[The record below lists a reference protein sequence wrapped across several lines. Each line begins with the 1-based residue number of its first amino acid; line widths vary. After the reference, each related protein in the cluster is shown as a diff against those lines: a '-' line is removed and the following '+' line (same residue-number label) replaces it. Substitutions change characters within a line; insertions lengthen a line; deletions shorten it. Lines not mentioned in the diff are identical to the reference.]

1 MGQVWS
7 SSSGHQDLRLEG
19 LKGIPNKD
27 LTSIYIPSKDMQRY
41 TILLASTKD
50 VPNVDVWI
58 CNFHISFT
66 CNRSSANYNSD
77 FNHLRIRSLP
87 GFIFPPKHEIW
98 ANYEPTWSKRWFQFY
113 HVFIAVCHV
122 DRTQQC
128 EGLSPFAWLRE
139 SIESKLGNHIRHSYV
154 FWGLGF
160 LLKIIASR
168 TTTIKSSS
176 PSTKQLDFAAQ
187 KTSSTRYKPM
197 KLLRRFRVPHLGRGN
212 RGDGC
217 CPGES
222 KWLNVGP

>member
-1 MGQVWS
+1 
-7 SSSGHQDLRLEG
+7 
-19 LKGIPNKD
+19 
-27 LTSIYIPSKDMQRY
+27 MQRY

-50 VPNVDVWI
+50 VLNVDVWI

-77 FNHLRIRSLP
+77 FNHLRIWSLPLP

-98 ANYEPTWSKRWFQFY
+98 GNYEPTWSKRWFSSTTFSLL
-113 HVFIAVCHV
+113 HVMWIEPSSVRGCLPSL
-122 DRTQQC
+122 DC
-128 EGLSPFAWLRE
+128 EK
-139 SIESKLGNHIRHSYV
+139 SIESKVGNHIRHSYV

-168 TTTIKSSS
+168 TKTIKSSS

-187 KTSSTRYKPM
+187 KTSSTRYTPM
-197 KLLRRFRVPHLGRGN
+197 KFLRRFRVPYLGRSN

-217 CPGES
+217 CTGES
-222 KWLNVGP
+222 KWLKVGP